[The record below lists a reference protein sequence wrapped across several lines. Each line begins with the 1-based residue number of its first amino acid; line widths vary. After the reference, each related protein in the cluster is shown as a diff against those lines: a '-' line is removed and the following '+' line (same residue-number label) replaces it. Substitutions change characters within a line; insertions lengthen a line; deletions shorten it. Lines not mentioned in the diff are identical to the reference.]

1 VKLLLVWIYISWNE
15 LLLWRSDNFD
25 EITGTAPQFNRQ
37 FVLGTSVL
45 LPTAV
50 CKGKSTG
57 RQLVGAER
65 VETISLCA
73 VSTNM
78 CGVPVRNLTY
88 QDNSLA
94 SPSEAPSSP
103 SMSIAD
109 SAATETHGQSEAL

>member
-1 VKLLLVWIYISWNE
+1 MSLQS
-15 LLLWRSDNFD
+15 SDSLH
-25 EITGTAPQFNRQ
+25 EITGTVPQGNRQ
-37 FVLGTSVL
+37 FVLGASVL
-45 LPTAV
+45 LPTAA

-73 VSTNM
+73 VSTNL

-103 SMSIAD
+103 SMPIAD
-109 SAATETHGQSEAL
+109 SATTETHGPNEAV